1 MLLLNGVTGLT
12 DGSDGNY
19 QQQDVKQFKNLCFS
33 LVIPN
38 DGKILNFTEPQIDT
52 NFFKV
57 EVEIF
62 GRQRY
67 ILLNESYPFLAFA
80 SNVGYF
86 NIDFVYES
94 RLAELFRPFYCVVE
108 AIELNE
114 PLKIKFGPKN
124 KILENDNELSRLE
137 LEQIAYWKPTKIG
150 EVIFNH
156 WD

>member
-12 DGSDGNY
+12 DGSDGDY
-19 QQQDVKQFKNLCFS
+19 QQQDGKQFKKLCFS
-33 LVIPN
+33 FVLPN
-38 DGKILNFTEPQIDT
+38 GGKIINFTEPQIDT

-62 GRQRY
+62 GRRRY

-86 NIDFVYES
+86 SIDFVDES
-94 RLAELFRPFYCVVE
+94 RLAELFSPFYCVVE

-114 PLKIKFGPKN
+114 PLKIKLGPKN
-124 KILENDNELSRLE
+124 DILENDNELSRLE
-137 LEQIAYWKPTKIG
+137 LKEIAYWRPTKIG
-150 EVIFNH
+150 SVIFNH